1 MRRLREHLRRLA
13 DERATGTLHLD
24 GQGAL
29 YLADGAVV
37 HAESRHTP
45 SLRDLLVNSGRLS
58 EHGWECL
65 RAGGASA
72 ALAVP
77 GRLSRAEL
85 QMYQLIALFDA
96 VYFLA
101 PCRAEPRFTAGERHW
116 LAGFT
121 AADPAT
127 LAHEVRRRRALL
139 GAAWPSPLA
148 DDAPLEPVRRL
159 HRQRV
164 VLTGLQAELL
174 LNADGRKTPSELARE
189 LGRTRFGCTL
199 AVRGLVASALARAPE
214 PEEGVRMPRR
224 HPGGAPRRA
233 LPVTS
238 GAPSRPRWAEADP
251 GLLALLQDAL
261 RELE

>member
-13 DERATGTLHLD
+13 DERATGTLHLA

-29 YLADGAVV
+29 HLSEGAVV
-37 HAESRHTP
+37 HAECHRTP
-45 SLRDLLVNSGRLS
+45 SLRDLLVHSGRLS
-58 EHGWECL
+58 EYGWQCL
-65 RAGGASA
+65 RAGGAA
-72 ALAVP
+72 GDIAVP

-101 PCRAEPRFTAGERHW
+101 PCQAEPRFAAGGPHW
-116 LAGFT
+116 LDGLNAAG
-121 AADPAT
+121 PAT
-127 LAHEVRRRRALL
+127 LAEEVRRRRALL

-164 VLTGLQAELL
+164 ILTGLQAELL

-214 PEEGVRMPRR
+214 PQEGVRMPRR

-233 LPVTS
+233 LPVAGS
-238 GAPSRPRWAEADP
+238 ASRPRWAEADP